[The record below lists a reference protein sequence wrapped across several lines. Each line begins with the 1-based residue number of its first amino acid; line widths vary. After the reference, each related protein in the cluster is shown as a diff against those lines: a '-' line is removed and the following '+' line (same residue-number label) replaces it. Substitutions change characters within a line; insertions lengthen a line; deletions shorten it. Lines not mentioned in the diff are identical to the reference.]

1 MEILRLIELFAGQRI
16 SAEARLTSDAQ
27 PSTQVVEGNT
37 EREEVE
43 EEVAEPEIIKPG
55 TKMCCICLERAVSRV
70 LVPCGHTILCA
81 GCGDRQGLSRI
92 DYKCPEC
99 RSDVEQAIRIFARIA
114 DD

>member
-1 MEILRLIELFAGQRI
+1 MRREIERRGDGRNVRLCQQDHWPAG
-16 SAEARLTSDAQ
+16 EEEEGVAQ
-27 PSTQVVEGNT
+27 QQDVG
-37 EREEVE
+37 EEVE

-55 TKMCCICLERAVSRV
+55 TKMCCICLGRAVSRV

-81 GCGDRQGLSRI
+81 GCGDRQGLSRM

-99 RSDVEQAIRIFARIA
+99 RSDVEQVIRIFARIA